1 MSSIFGP
8 ESKDSEDDVDSRQIT
23 YANYRVGDFISF
35 KKLSNEPIS
44 YGLISE
50 ILADTSEGKPYNI
63 IYYDDTKSN
72 PIIKTVFREN
82 VSPFSLDP
90 IPQLRHYD
98 DQFRMLYNVTKI
110 DNPQAEIPE
119 PILTELQGA
128 FNTRE
133 GTFVTP
139 PDSPFATPSVSR
151 STSYENNSRSSSR
164 SSSGGKRNRKRKNK
178 TRRHNKKTKRRRN
191 RKTKRR

>member
-1 MSSIFGP
+1 MSSITGP
-8 ESKDSEDDVDSRQIT
+8 EDPEGEEGDVRQIT
-23 YANYRVGDFISF
+23 YANYRVRDFIRF
-35 KKLSNEPIS
+35 KKMSNEPIS
-44 YGLISE
+44 YGIISE
-50 ILADTSEGKPYNI
+50 TLADTSEGKPYNI

>member
-1 MSSIFGP
+1 MSSITGP
-8 ESKDSEDDVDSRQIT
+8 EDPEGEEGDVRQIT
-23 YANYRVGDFISF
+23 YANYRVGDFIRF
-35 KKLSNEPIS
+35 KKMSNEPIS
-44 YGLISE
+44 YGIISE
-50 ILADTSEGKPYNI
+50 TLADTSEGKPYNI

>member
-1 MSSIFGP
+1 MSSITGP
-8 ESKDSEDDVDSRQIT
+8 EDPEGEEGDVRQIT
-23 YANYRVGDFISF
+23 YANYRVGDFIRF
-35 KKLSNEPIS
+35 KKMSNEPIS
-44 YGLISE
+44 YGIISE
-50 ILADTSEGKPYNI
+50 TLADTSEGKPYNI

-191 RKTKRR
+191 KKTKRR